1 MNTLATLTTLFQL
14 PYFQQN
20 KYPQKQALA
29 AKHIDGHFYAY
40 STAQVI
46 ELMNKVSLGL
56 LQIGLKKGDKIAL
69 ISYNNRPEWNI
80 MDLAMQQIGVINV
93 PVYPT
98 ISSKDYDYIFNDAE
112 VKYCFVGHGDLLDK
126 VRDAQKSV
134 ASLRGIFTFDK
145 TKQDELD
152 ANGEAVN
159 FWEDIFATGDLA
171 AVEKIKESIQ
181 TNDLAT
187 IIYTSGTT
195 GQPKGVM
202 LTHNNIMTNL
212 RDVYQILPLNA
223 GEIGLSFLPL
233 CHIFERTVT
242 YAYMS
247 KGISII
253 YPPSLDTLAESLQEF
268 RPHFFTTVPRL
279 LEKVYEK
286 VMTKAKQ
293 ESGLKRKI
301 FFWAAAQTE
310 TYEYDQQLGF
320 FNNIKW
326 KIADKLVFSKIRAR
340 LGGRLRGIVTGA
352 AACPRKMAQFFSAIG
367 IPVREGYGLTETSPG
382 IAIGKFEPYSAM
394 LGTIGPLL
402 SSVEVKI
409 DSSDA
414 TYTFA
419 PEEGEILVKGGNV
432 MAGYYNKPDK
442 TAEVFTSDG
451 WFITGD
457 IGKMVKNSKGI
468 EFLKITDRK
477 KELLKTSNGKYVAPT
492 PLENRLKE
500 NFLVEQ
506 SMIVG
511 DNHKFVS
518 AIITPAIDPLKSW
531 CSENNIAFTSLAET
545 LQNPKV
551 VAAYQAIIDKMN
563 PDFGH
568 VEQIKKFVLAPDAWS
583 VETGE
588 LTPTMKLK
596 RRVVLEKYKTEINAI
611 YLGE

>member
-1 MNTLATLTTLFQL
+1 MTTLDKLTRLFEL
-14 PYFQQN
+14 PYFQAN
-20 KYPQKQALA
+20 KYSQKQALA
-29 AKHIDGHFYAY
+29 AKHIDGHFYSY
-40 STAQVI
+40 SSAEVI
-46 ELMNKVSLGL
+46 ANMNKISLGL

-80 MDLAMQQIGVINV
+80 VDLAMQQIGVINV

-98 ISSKDYDYIFNDAE
+98 ISAKDYEYIFNDAE
-112 VKYCFVGHGDLLDK
+112 VKYCIVGHGDLLDK
-126 VRDAQKSV
+126 VRQAQPAI

-145 TKQDELD
+145 LKTAEVD

-159 FWEDIFATGDLA
+159 HWEDIFAEGDLSG
-171 AVEKIKESIQ
+171 VEKIKESIGGE
-181 TNDLAT
+181 DLAT

-202 LTHNNIMTNL
+202 LTHNNILTNL
-212 RDVYQILPLNA
+212 RDVFQLLPITA

-247 KGISII
+247 KGINVV

-279 LEKVYEK
+279 LEKVFEK
-286 VMTKAKQ
+286 VMNKAKQ
-293 ESGLKRKI
+293 ESAIKKGI
-301 FFWAAAQTE
+301 FFWAVKQTE
-310 TYEYDQQLGF
+310 TYEFDQVLPF
-320 FNNIKW
+320 LSSLKW
-326 KIADKLVFSKIRAR
+326 KIADNIVFSKIRAR

-352 AACPRKMAQFFSAIG
+352 AACPRRMAQFFSAIG

-394 LGTIGPLL
+394 LGTIGPILP
-402 SSVEVKI
+402 SCQVKI
-409 DSSDA
+409 DPTTG
-414 TYTFA
+414 TYNDD
-419 PEEGEILVKGGNV
+419 EGEILVKGGNV
-432 MAGYYNKPDK
+432 MKGYYNKSDK
-442 TAEVFTSDG
+442 TAEVFTKDG

-457 IGKMVKNSKGI
+457 IGKIVKNSKGI
-468 EFLKITDRK
+468 EFLQITDRK

-492 PLENRLKE
+492 PIENALKE
-500 NFLVEQ
+500 SFFIEQ
-506 SMIVG
+506 AMVVG
-511 DNHKFVS
+511 DNQKFVA
-518 AIITPAIDPLKSW
+518 AIITVSQDTLKGW
-531 CSENNIAFTSLAET
+531 CGEHNIKFTNLSEVVK
-545 LQNPKV
+545 NPKV
-551 VAAYQAIIDKMN
+551 IEKYQAHIDKIS

-568 VEQIKKFVLAPDAWS
+568 VEQVKKFCLVCDTWG

-596 RRVVLEKYKTEINAI
+596 RRVVLEKYKNEIAAM
-611 YLGE
+611 YLD

>member
-1 MNTLATLTTLFQL
+1 MTTLDTLEKLFEL
-14 PYFQQN
+14 PYFQAK
-20 KYPQKQALA
+20 KYSQKQALA
-29 AKHIDGHFYAY
+29 AKHIDGHFYSY
-40 STAQVI
+40 SSAEVI
-46 ELMNKVSLGL
+46 ANMNKISLGL

-80 MDLAMQQIGVINV
+80 VDLAMQQIGVINV

-98 ISSKDYDYIFNDAE
+98 ISAKDYEYIFNDAE

-126 VRDAQKSV
+126 VRQAQPAI

-145 TKQDELD
+145 LKAAEVD

-159 FWEDIFATGDLA
+159 YWEDIFAEGDLS
-171 AVEKIKESIQ
+171 AVEKIKDSIDGD
-181 TNDLAT
+181 DLAT

-202 LTHNNIMTNL
+202 LTHSNILTNL
-212 RDVYQILPLNA
+212 RDVFQLIPITA
-223 GEIGLSFLPL
+223 GEVGLSFLPL

-279 LEKVYEK
+279 LEKVFEK
-286 VMTKAKQ
+286 VMNKAKQ
-293 ESGLKRKI
+293 ESAIKKGI
-301 FFWAAAQTE
+301 FFWAVKQTE
-310 TYEYDQQLGF
+310 TYEFDQVLPF
-320 FNNIKW
+320 LSSLKW
-326 KIADKLVFSKIRAR
+326 KIADKVVFSKIRAR

-352 AACPRKMAQFFSAIG
+352 AACPRRMAQFFSAIG

-394 LGTIGPLL
+394 LGTIGPVLP
-402 SSVEVKI
+402 SCQVKI
-409 DSSDA
+409 DTTTG
-414 TYTFA
+414 TYA

-432 MAGYYNKPDK
+432 MKGYYNKPDK
-442 TAEVFTSDG
+442 TAEVFTEDG

-457 IGKMVKNSKGI
+457 IGKIVKNSKGI
-468 EFLKITDRK
+468 EFLQITDRK

-492 PLENRLKE
+492 PIENALKE
-500 NFLVEQ
+500 SFFVEQ
-506 SMIVG
+506 VMVVG
-511 DNHKFVS
+511 DNQKFVS
-518 AIITPAIDPLKSW
+518 AIITVSQDALKSW
-531 CSENNIAFTSLAET
+531 CAEQGIKFTTLSEVVK
-545 LQNPKV
+545 NPKV
-551 VAAYQAIIDKMN
+551 IDKYQKAIDKIS
-563 PDFGH
+563 PDFSH
-568 VEQIKKFVLAPDAWS
+568 VEQIKKFCVVCDTWG

-596 RRVVLEKYKTEINAI
+596 RRVVLEKYKNEIAAM
-611 YLGE
+611 YVD

>member
-1 MNTLATLTTLFQL
+1 
-14 PYFQQN
+14 
-20 KYPQKQALA
+20 
-29 AKHIDGHFYAY
+29 
-40 STAQVI
+40 
-46 ELMNKVSLGL
+46 
-56 LQIGLKKGDKIAL
+56 
-69 ISYNNRPEWNI
+69 
-80 MDLAMQQIGVINV
+80 
-93 PVYPT
+93 
-98 ISSKDYDYIFNDAE
+98 
-112 VKYCFVGHGDLLDK
+112 
-126 VRDAQKSV
+126 
-134 ASLRGIFTFDK
+134 
-145 TKQDELD
+145 
-152 ANGEAVN
+152 
-159 FWEDIFATGDLA
+159 
-171 AVEKIKESIQ
+171 
-181 TNDLAT
+181 
-187 IIYTSGTT
+187 
-195 GQPKGVM
+195 
-202 LTHNNIMTNL
+202 
-212 RDVYQILPLNA
+212 
-223 GEIGLSFLPL
+223 LPL